1 MLSLPPRAK
10 IYVFHDNVSFHRQI
24 DGLAAMVRQLMGMDP
39 LSGNYF
45 VFRARSKHSARI
57 LYFDGSGYCLLTKRL
72 SSGVIKDWPDND
84 KARYSKILVREL
96 YDLLWGESGDEI
108 TKNFL
113 KAS

>member
-10 IYVFHDNVSFHRQI
+10 IYVFHDTISFHKQI

-45 VFRARSKHSARI
+45 VFRAKSKHSARI
-57 LYFDGSGYCLLTKRL
+57 LYFDGSGYCLMTKRL
-72 SSGVIKDWPDND
+72 ASGVIKRWP
-84 KARYSKILVREL
+84 ASTQAEYSKILVREL
-96 YDLLWGESGDEI
+96 YDLLWGEQYDVI
-108 TKNFL
+108 TKKWL